1 MGFFRNL
8 ALLSAEGNQDYYFN
22 LSFGDNVPISS
33 VELEYLQSTG
43 TQYIDTGIVPD
54 TDFYTVEI
62 KYQYL
67 ENKST
72 GYDSIM
78 GSHETSGGTTRF
90 YVASLTGTSNDR
102 MVMGNGVLNL
112 SHDYNVHTS
121 LFNDANHDCYFDGE
135 LIGNVGTTFTGNTR
149 SIHLFGVNH
158 GGTTNYRSASRI
170 WYCKIWKDGELI
182 SHMKPCA
189 NADGTYCFY
198 DIVRKQ
204 RFYNLG
210 TGTFIPMYKTNV
222 IELPE
227 GYRMLD
233 YVIATGAQ
241 YINTN
246 AQLWA
251 SNNWIVETDISLART
266 DRYNQ
271 LFGTQTSINTNY
283 ETKVTNSS
291 YYYKINSASNSNL
304 ATLKADEI
312 IKIIHDNT
320 SSVLI
325 NRVKG
330 NFNSVSKPTTSLTE
344 GLSFGHRAGGHYFDG
359 KIYGITMWKDNY
371 KIRNF
376 VPCMNNEGE
385 VGLFDNIQGV
395 FYPSNGDLPFYEEAP
410 DLSIPDEYTEVDYI
424 SSTGTQYINTGFY
437 PTGDTRYDIGFA
449 NCKTNGVLFG
459 AYNNTWT
466 DGYGLYTNA
475 GTKGYYYVHYN
486 SNTNTSITSSASGTI
501 VLDRGRVMINNT
513 AYNVNNNILNT
524 DVMYPL
530 YLLAGNMDGSV
541 EQPVICDLKYF
552 KIYTSEG
559 LQRDFVPAVQKSSGK
574 AGLFD
579 RVTQEFYSNAGTGDF
594 IAAQEAAGSVIL
606 PDGYTQVE
614 YIEATGSQYVD
625 TGLVPNNNT
634 DFEVTF
640 STTNTLTNSGN
651 FGTIFG
657 SRASY
662 QSSGYHLTTYTAYT
676 SAGHFFY
683 GSASNP
689 DNVRYEAGIY
699 NSGIA
704 QTISLHDHVLVN
716 ARGDSIALPTNAS
729 ISSNN
734 PILLFALK
742 DNSFIGENL
751 TGKIYSCKFWKDG
764 ELVRDF
770 IPAVRESDN
779 MPGFYCLE
787 TETFYINGGSG
798 NLIPGPEV
806 ETSLLPSEYT
816 KLSYLRSTGT
826 QYIDTGIKPAADL
839 ELDLTA
845 SFEGNYTSTW
855 DCFLHAGPGDMN
867 SGTFGLRLF
876 DGNYQL
882 QVVYNT
888 YSSTSYNPTVS
899 ITPGQVYS
907 IQTGNNYL
915 TLNGVTTT
923 GTTSPINWT
932 PNTTYSMYLFVGRNS
947 GSIWRYVKATLYEMR
962 IWSGGELVRHY
973 IPALNANNV
982 PGLYDVV
989 SGEFFVNKGSGTFQY
1004 AVEE

>member
-67 ENKST
+67 NNTGT
-72 GYDSIM
+72 GYDSVM

-90 YVASLTGTSNDR
+90 YVTSLSGTTTDR

-112 SHDYNVHTS
+112 TYDHNVHTI
-121 LFNDANHDCYFDGE
+121 LFNDAEHNCYFDGE
-135 LIGNVGTTFTGNTR
+135 FIGNVGTTFTGNTH

-158 GGTTNYRSASRI
+158 GGASGYKSASRI

-198 DIVRKQ
+198 DVVRKQ

-210 TGTFIPMYKTNV
+210 TGTFMPMYKTNV

-271 LFGTQTSINTNY
+271 LFGTQTSINSNY

-304 ATLKADEI
+304 ATLKADER

-320 SSVLI
+320 SAVLI

-330 NFNSVSKPTTSLTE
+330 NYNSVSKPTTSLTE

-486 SNTNTSITSSASGTI
+486 SNTNTKKR
-501 VLDRGRVMINNT
+501 D
-513 AYNVNNNILNT
+513 
-524 DVMYPL
+524 
-530 YLLAGNMDGSV
+530 
-541 EQPVICDLKYF
+541 KY
-552 KIYTSEG
+552 I
-559 LQRDFVPAVQKSSGK
+559 
-574 AGLFD
+574 
-579 RVTQEFYSNAGTGDF
+579 
-594 IAAQEAAGSVIL
+594 I
-606 PDGYTQVE
+606 
-614 YIEATGSQYVD
+614 
-625 TGLVPNNNT
+625 
-634 DFEVTF
+634 
-640 STTNTLTNSGN
+640 
-651 FGTIFG
+651 
-657 SRASY
+657 
-662 QSSGYHLTTYTAYT
+662 
-676 SAGHFFY
+676 
-683 GSASNP
+683 
-689 DNVRYEAGIY
+689 
-699 NSGIA
+699 
-704 QTISLHDHVLVN
+704 
-716 ARGDSIALPTNAS
+716 
-729 ISSNN
+729 
-734 PILLFALK
+734 
-742 DNSFIGENL
+742 
-751 TGKIYSCKFWKDG
+751 
-764 ELVRDF
+764 
-770 IPAVRESDN
+770 
-779 MPGFYCLE
+779 
-787 TETFYINGGSG
+787 
-798 NLIPGPEV
+798 
-806 ETSLLPSEYT
+806 
-816 KLSYLRSTGT
+816 
-826 QYIDTGIKPAADL
+826 
-839 ELDLTA
+839 
-845 SFEGNYTSTW
+845 
-855 DCFLHAGPGDMN
+855 
-867 SGTFGLRLF
+867 
-876 DGNYQL
+876 
-882 QVVYNT
+882 
-888 YSSTSYNPTVS
+888 
-899 ITPGQVYS
+899 
-907 IQTGNNYL
+907 
-915 TLNGVTTT
+915 
-923 GTTSPINWT
+923 
-932 PNTTYSMYLFVGRNS
+932 
-947 GSIWRYVKATLYEMR
+947 
-962 IWSGGELVRHY
+962 
-973 IPALNANNV
+973 
-982 PGLYDVV
+982 
-989 SGEFFVNKGSGTFQY
+989 
-1004 AVEE
+1004 